1 MQEFAFIDSTFIET
15 HSAFPELA
23 DVLKKAF
30 AGNKMIVPMRHH
42 HDFPNPG
49 HSKDTT
55 MLLMPAWEPAKNA
68 GVKIVAISP
77 HNRDKN
83 LPTIQGTYLY
93 FDAPTGSLLAIF
105 EAKTLTNKRT
115 AAASALA
122 AGFLSRQSASTLLMI
137 GTGSLAP
144 DLVRAHCSAR
154 AIRQIWIYG
163 RTHQKAK
170 AISERLKQEG
180 LNIQAIDSLDHYIPK
195 ADIISCATLSETPLF
210 SGKLLQPG
218 QHLDLV
224 GSYKTNMREADD
236 ETITR
241 SDIFLDHYAGGLKET
256 GDIVIPIQKGILK
269 PDSIKADL
277 FELCSGIRPGRQHEN
292 QITLFKSVGHAL
304 EDLAAATYFYE
315 KFKKQAK

>member
-1 MQEFAFIDSTFIET
+1 MQDFAFIDSTFIEN
-15 HSAFPELA
+15 HSSFPEL
-23 DVLKKAF
+23 VEILRTAF
-30 AGNKMIVPMRHH
+30 AEHKMIVPMRHH

-49 HSKDTT
+49 HSKDST
-55 MLLMPAWEPAKNA
+55 MLLMPAWEPEKNA

-77 HNRDKN
+77 DNRDKN

-93 FDAPTGSLLAIF
+93 FDAPSGSLLAIL

-122 AGFLSRQSASTLLMI
+122 ADFLSRKNASTLLMI

-144 DLVRAHCSAR
+144 DLVRAHCSTR
-154 AIRQIWIYG
+154 PIRQIWIYG
-163 RTHQKAK
+163 RNHQKAK

-180 LNIQAIDSLDHYIPK
+180 FNIQAIDSLDHYVPK

-210 SGKLLQPG
+210 PGKLLQPG

-224 GSYKTNMREADD
+224 GSYKPNMREADD

-241 SDIFLDHYAGGLKET
+241 SDIFLDNYSGGLKET
-256 GDIVIPIQKGILK
+256 GDIVIPIQKGIMSSE
-269 PDSIKADL
+269 DIKADL
-277 FELCSGIRPGRQHEN
+277 FELSAGIKPGRQHDD

-304 EDLAAATYFYE
+304 EDLAAATYYYE